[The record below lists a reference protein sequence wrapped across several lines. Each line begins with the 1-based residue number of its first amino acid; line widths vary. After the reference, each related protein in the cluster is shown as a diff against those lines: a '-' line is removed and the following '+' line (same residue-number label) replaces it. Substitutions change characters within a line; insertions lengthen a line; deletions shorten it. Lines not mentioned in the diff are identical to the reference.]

1 MMRHLTN
8 QDSPFH
14 AIPAGLIASTAFSN
28 YPDTTVALYIMWKML
43 QVLRMRINNIINLI
57 LKLNHLIADYL

>member
-8 QDSPFH
+8 QDSPLH

-43 QVLRMRINNIINLI
+43 QVDNELININMNLI
-57 LKLNHLIADYL
+57 T